1 MDRYKFT
8 PHLLFKSG
16 IDLSVSGI
24 IKMKR
29 TAYLQV
35 ERKPAVLQRIG
46 LSRSTLNSKIKE
58 GLWCPPISLGARAV
72 GFLEHETDELIAAH
86 IRGCS
91 PDQLRE
97 LVKNLVAERTM
108 LVRAES

>member
-1 MDRYKFT
+1 MSRT
-8 PHLLFKSG
+8 G
-16 IDLSVSGI
+16 TI
-24 IKMKR
+24 IMKR
-29 TAYLQV
+29 TEYLQI

-46 LSRSTLNSKIKE
+46 LSRSTLHSKIQQ

-86 IRGCS
+86 INGYS

-97 LVKNLVAERTM
+97 LVKNLVAERA
-108 LVRAES
+108 LPVGAGS